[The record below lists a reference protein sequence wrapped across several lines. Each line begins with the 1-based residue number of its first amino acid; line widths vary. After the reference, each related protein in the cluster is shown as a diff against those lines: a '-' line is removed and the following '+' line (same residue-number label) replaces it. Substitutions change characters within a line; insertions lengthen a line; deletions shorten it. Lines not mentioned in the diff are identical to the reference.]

1 MAYLNDENIQYFYDS
16 LANGL
21 YKSIVLVLG
30 AGISVSAGI
39 PDFRSPGGLFEA
51 VQNHFGKKYPEV
63 MNKPEYLLSRK
74 FCNMNPIVWKE
85 EVIPM
90 LRSWKLEDTQPTI
103 THKMIG
109 WLHKQGWLTRVYTQ
123 NIDGLELHPE
133 ILSELSIN
141 PTEYSEKII
150 QAHGSMR
157 DGTVVLYGDKLH
169 EKFYKSCDND
179 FNNPENPVDL
189 VLVMGT
195 SLQVAPFCSIP
206 NLVPTTATRVLVD
219 PNPSRVISLNS
230 WSTTTKLAGRDV
242 ELGSLWKKSN
252 THWENELLI
261 KSTSDNFVIQ
271 FFKSSVAIKK
281 EWSLLSEL
289 NVELVEV
296 ISKSKWHLCEVI
308 SKNNDTIDVKRCK
321 DGKKVKVSI
330 NKIRSK
336 I

>member
-1 MAYLNDENIQYFYDS
+1 MAYLDDENIQDFYDS
-16 LANGL
+16 LANGS
-21 YKSIVLVLG
+21 YKSIILVLG

-51 VQNHFGKKYPEV
+51 VQNHFGQKYPEV
-63 MNKPEYLLSRK
+63 MDKPEHLLSRT
-74 FCNMNPIVWKE
+74 FCNKNPIVWKE
-85 EVIPM
+85 EVVPM

-123 NIDGLELHPE
+123 NIDGLELHPD
-133 ILSELSIN
+133 IFSELSID
-141 PTEYSEKII
+141 PSEYSERIV
-150 QAHGSMR
+150 QAHGCMR
-157 DGTVVLYGDKLH
+157 DGTVVLYGDKLSNT
-169 EKFYKSCDND
+169 FYKACDQD

-206 NLVPTTATRVLVD
+206 NLAPTTATRVLVD

-242 ELGSLWKKSN
+242 ELGSLWKKTNS
-252 THWENELLI
+252 HWENELLI
-261 KSTSDNFVIQ
+261 KSTSDNFVIN
-271 FFKSSVAIKK
+271 FFKSPGSVMNG
-281 EWSLLSEL
+281 WNLLSEL

-296 ISKSKWHLCEVI
+296 MSKSKWHLCEVI
-308 SKNNDTIDVKRCK
+308 SKNNDTIKVKRCI
-321 DGKKVKVSI
+321 DGKKIQVSI
-330 NKIRSK
+330 NKIRNR
-336 I
+336 